1 MYALYDLDRMLD
13 QLLGDRRC
21 NACKH
26 EKGGLGCIVRLD
38 DMVSVILINS
48 RSQHWIL
55 ISSTP
60 IGIVSRDEIVIALSL
75 DIFKCCK
82 EGPVSDRVLHER

>member
-1 MYALYDLDRMLD
+1 MYALYDVDRMLD
-13 QLLGDRRC
+13 HLLGDRRC

-26 EKGGLGCIVRLD
+26 EKGGLDCIVRLD
-38 DMVSVILINS
+38 DVVSVTFIDS

-60 IGIVSRDEIVIALSL
+60 IAIVPRNKIVIALSL
-75 DIFKCCK
+75 HIFKCCK
-82 EGPVSDRVLHER
+82 EGPVSDRVLH